1 MDDPLLKST
10 SPSDFWGKRWNSLVQ
25 TCLKNGVFKVSDVY
39 SRRKRLAI
47 CCPRLTTR
55 DYLLFQPIYKH
66 FSKPAGVMATFLAS
80 GLLHEWLVLVIFT
93 APPSFI
99 PLGDVME
106 NSASEDVGFEVVY
119 GGSVIFF
126 VWQAMLILVES
137 FVGNWE
143 IFQTMGRI
151 LPAPVRTPLIVGAGI
166 PVRCIIYTYTSNW
179 RFPLSFRSCGLCV
192 KCSHLVTFA
201 SSVTVCS
208 PFLRAI
214 CSKQLFPSRP
224 NGSTYDQTHRIK
236 EIVTCAQKLIIE
248 ICSFRMSL

>member
-1 MDDPLLKST
+1 MKSVMDDPLLKST

-25 TCLKNGVFKVSDVY
+25 TCLKNGVFKVSVLY
-39 SRRKRLAI
+39 SRRKRFATI

-80 GLLHEWLVLVIFT
+80 GILHEWLVLVIFT

-119 GGSVIFF
+119 GGSMIFF

-143 IFQTMGRI
+143 IFKTMGRI
-151 LPAPVRTPLIVGAGI
+151 LPAPVRTALIVGAGI
-166 PVRCIIYTYTSNW
+166 PVRVLYIYIYI
-179 RFPLSFRSCGLCV
+179 CV
-192 KCSHLVTFA
+192 YV
-201 SSVTVCS
+201 
-208 PFLRAI
+208 
-214 CSKQLFPSRP
+214 
-224 NGSTYDQTHRIK
+224 
-236 EIVTCAQKLIIE
+236 
-248 ICSFRMSL
+248 